1 MREKDN
7 SRIYIKYKDKKRVQ
21 KLKQEDIL
29 NIPYFEYLEENIEEI
44 IFENCYLDYEL
55 YIKAKNA
62 DTKVIF
68 RNCAFDKLFVEN
80 GKVYLTDVN
89 ATYLKG
95 INNKTFALK
104 EKNEIDMDMKI
115 KAGTVFI
122 SGDLKETNTEIEAEK
137 LIIDSATISTFFD
150 FIIKVKKLNIN
161 QSNFLSSHL
170 LSLDYQKALVAETSL
185 ATYIFKVNGRLYK
198 LDDTKISIYNNDPNK
213 EEYVK
218 SYLWLEFLRS
228 LKDKVTAINTKDY
241 KNSCKQISEESMK
254 KIEEYKEEIEKHKL
268 EIQNLQ
274 SKINNEGSIKSRNQE
289 EANKVLSKRMI
300 GSIEGVV
307 EEKPQQ

>member
-89 ATYLKG
+89 ATYIEG
-95 INNKTFALK
+95 VNNKTFSLK

-115 KAGTVFI
+115 KADTVFI
-122 SGDLKETNTEIEAEK
+122 SGDLKEANTEIEAEK

-274 SKINNEGSIKSRNQE
+274 SKINNEDSIKSRNQE

>member
-95 INNKTFALK
+95 VNNKTFALK

-115 KAGTVFI
+115 KADTVFI
-122 SGDLKETNTEIEAEK
+122 SGDLKEANTEIEAEK

-241 KNSCKQISEESMK
+241 KNNCNQITAESK
-254 KIEEYKEEIEKHKL
+254 KRIEEYEKEIKNYELKIEKLK
-268 EIQNLQ
+268 
-274 SKINNEGSIKSRNQE
+274 SKIADERYIRGLDKIAKD
-289 EANKVLSKRMI
+289 KVLSKRKI

-307 EEKPQQ
+307 EKKPQQ

>member
-80 GKVYLTDVN
+80 GKVYLTDVS

-104 EKNEIDMDMKI
+104 ENNEINMDMKI
-115 KAGTVFI
+115 KADTVFI
-122 SGDLKETNTEIEAEK
+122 SGDLKEGKTEIEAEK
-137 LIIDSATISTFFD
+137 LIIDSAIISTFFD
-150 FIIKVKKLNIN
+150 FIVKAKKLNIN
-161 QSNFLSSHL
+161 QSEFVSSTL
-170 LSLDYQKALVAETSL
+170 LSLDHKEALVTETSFD
-185 ATYIFKVNGRLYK
+185 TYTFKVNGRYYK
-198 LDDTKISIYNNDPNK
+198 TDDTKICIYNNDPNK

-228 LKDKVTAINTKDY
+228 LRDKVKAINEKDY
-241 KNSCKQISEESMK
+241 KESCQQIATNSK
-254 KIEEYKEEIEKHKL
+254 KRIEEYENEIKDYELKIEKLKSRINDEKYIRGL
-268 EIQNLQ
+268 
-274 SKINNEGSIKSRNQE
+274 SKIDKD
-289 EANKVLSKRMI
+289 KVLSKRKI

-307 EEKPQQ
+307 DKKENQ